1 MISLEAA
8 PHLHCLLL
16 CAQDYK
22 TEKVSDLPRD
32 FDVVLD
38 MMGESQTL
46 MTLVKAGGSIISVTQ
61 GFNSA
66 VLKEV
71 GMDAGCIVGTFLWLS
86 SRSLYNQAAGLG
98 VNFAGLFLRPNRE
111 DLEVRQP

>member
-1 MISLEAA
+1 M
-8 PHLHCLLL
+8 
-16 CAQDYK
+16 
-22 TEKVSDLPRD
+22 SDLPRD

-71 GMDAGCIVGTFLWLS
+71 GMDAGCVVGMFLWLS
-86 SRSLYNQAAGLG
+86 SRSLYNQAAALK

-111 DLEVRQP
+111 DLEV